1 MKKWEKNLF
10 IVCNSC
16 QNSLLSYQNETMPHG
31 KVLCWRKAP
40 WVFFLWERYVLV
52 NCLTGC
58 LWSDKEMGT
67 TVTKHSQ
74 DPQSEFAGSLAQLC
88 WEASIAHLFLL
99 DFFFNAT
106 SHCFVPK
113 PSTEL
118 SVCCCCTFTLPKL
131 PDWVP
136 PFWADEHL
144 SSSFPPPAA
153 GCEHRAFAF
162 LAAGRM
168 CLPTC
173 AAGSE
178 FNSSVENGYFQPRI
192 FPSIWKLLLSFP
204 NKPLWLPAM
213 THSGNGLSWFL
224 SFELN

>member
-1 MKKWEKNLF
+1 MPTKW
-10 IVCNSC
+10 
-16 QNSLLSYQNETMPHG
+16 QGDGDH
-31 KVLCWRKAP
+31 
-40 WVFFLWERYVLV
+40 
-52 NCLTGC
+52 
-58 LWSDKEMGT
+58 SDKALSGPLVWICRESGT
-67 TVTKHSQ
+67 TV
-74 DPQSEFAGSLAQLC
+74 LR
-88 WEASIAHLFLL
+88 SINSSFVFTGF
-99 DFFFNAT
+99 FFFNAT

-118 SVCCCCTFTLPKL
+118 PVCCCCTFTLPKL